1 MVKQPLP
8 ICSGKGEIAMTNMRF
23 WLRWSWRDLRARW
36 VQVVVIALIIAIG
49 TGVCAGL
56 WGQKKWRYDSADL
69 SYGRLHMYD
78 LRVDLASGS
87 YLPQQEVLDN
97 LQGIE
102 GIQTME
108 TRLISPTLV
117 DATRDGK
124 SILVRGRLIGVEVAD
139 GGPHVNGLY
148 VPKGNGRT
156 LTAADAGQNVAVI
169 EYKFAK
175 ANDLKPGEPVRIS
188 GDVAL
193 NFVGAGHSPEY
204 FIVMPET
211 GSYFA
216 EKNFAVVFVPL
227 ETAQRVTNHAGMVND
242 VSILLTKRAD
252 PDVVRTAI
260 QDRMAQV
267 FPDTGIEITKRQDDI
282 LYSNMYLDADS
293 DQTLW
298 TLVAFLF
305 LIGAAA
311 GAFNL
316 TGRMIEAQRRQ
327 IGIGMALG
335 VPRRWIAFRPL
346 LVGFQVAVLG
356 TIFGLLVG
364 WGLGKAFSQ
373 NLENMLPL
381 PFWRISFYWPGY
393 ILGTVL
399 GILMPFA
406 ATLLP
411 VWRAVRVAPV
421 DAIQTGYMVAKGGG
435 LSRLANRLPLPGKS
449 FVHMPVKNVLRSPWR
464 TLLTILGVAI
474 AVLLMTASVGLGDTL
489 SKTMNQADD
498 AYRYRGQDRVLV
510 TMDFFYPSG
519 SEAITSITGL
529 SQPDGQPFFKTTEI
543 SLSME
548 GSLSRGAEKIDNVLI
563 ELHDVAH
570 AIWVP
575 ALKEGQLKAGQPG
588 IVIAQK
594 AAEDLGVDV
603 GDTLTLKHPYREGP
617 TTFRLVETEVLIIG
631 IHNSPLRPLAYM
643 DMSTANLMGLDG
655 LANQIVVELTEAANL
670 DTVKR
675 TLLTRPGV
683 GSVESIS
690 AFSDNV
696 EQMLSMMNGVLS
708 VCEIVVLI
716 MALLIAF
723 NSTSISVD
731 ERFRDIAT
739 MFAFGLPI
747 RTVTR
752 MQMLENFVIGVLGT
766 VIGIIFGWL
775 VLNAFM
781 IEQEAEGHDLEMLI
795 TLYPSTLVLAASLGI
810 AVVVLTPML
819 SIRRMKKMDIAST
832 LRVVE

>member
-1 MVKQPLP
+1 
-8 ICSGKGEIAMTNMRF
+8 MTNMGF

-69 SYGRLHMYD
+69 SYARLHMYD
-78 LRVDLASGS
+78 LRINLASGS
-87 YLPQQEVLDN
+87 YLPQQDVLDT
-97 LQGIE
+97 LKGIE

-108 TRLISPTLV
+108 TRLISPPLV

-148 VPKGNGRT
+148 VPKNSGRT
-156 LTAADAGQNVAVI
+156 LTAADAGQNAAVI
-169 EYKFAK
+169 EYKFAQ
-175 ANDLKPGEPVRIS
+175 ANHLKPGDPVRIS

-193 NFVGAGHSPEY
+193 DFVGAGYSPEY

-227 ETAQRVTNHAGMVND
+227 ETAQKATNHDGMVND
-242 VSILLTKRAD
+242 VSILLTKGTN
-252 PDVVRTAI
+252 PDVVRTEI
-260 QDRMAQV
+260 QNRMAQA
-267 FPDTGIEITKRQDDI
+267 FPDTGIDITRRADDI
-282 LYSNMYLDADS
+282 LYTNLYEDADS
-293 DQTLW
+293 DQVLW
-298 TLVAFLF
+298 TMVAFLF
-305 LIGAAA
+305 LIGASA

-364 WGLGKAFSQ
+364 WALGKLFAQ
-373 NLENMLPL
+373 NMENMLPL

-393 ILGTVL
+393 ILGTL
-399 GILMPFA
+399 FGILMPFA

-435 LSRLANRLPLPGKS
+435 LSRIANRLPLPGKS
-449 FVHMPVKNVLRSPWR
+449 FIHMPVKNVLRSPWR
-464 TLLTILGVAI
+464 TLLTIMGVAI
-474 AVLLMTASVGLGDTL
+474 AVLLMTTCVGLGDTL

-510 TMDFFYPSG
+510 TMDFFYPVG

-529 SQPDGQPFFKTTEI
+529 SQPDGQPYFKTTET
-543 SLSME
+543 SLIME
-548 GSLSRGAEKIDNVLI
+548 GSLSKGTTKIDNVLI
-563 ELHDVAH
+563 ELHDVTH

-575 ALKEGQLKAGQPG
+575 ALKKGQLKTGQPG

-594 AAEDLGVDV
+594 AAEDLGVSV
-603 GDTLTLKHPYREGP
+603 GDTLTLEHPYREGP
-617 TTFRLVETEVLIIG
+617 TTFRLVQTEVPVTG
-631 IHNSPLRPLAYM
+631 IHNSPLRPLVYM
-643 DMSTANLMGLDG
+643 DMSAAPMMGLDG
-655 LANQIVVELTEAANL
+655 QANQVVVELNQGASL
-670 DTVKR
+670 DAVKR

-696 EQMLSMMNGVLS
+696 KNMLSMMQGILS
-708 VCEIVVLI
+708 VCEFVVLI
-716 MALLIAF
+716 MAFLIAF

-766 VIGIIFGWL
+766 VIGIIFGWQ
-775 VLNAFM
+775 VLSAFM
-781 IEQEAEGHDLEMLI
+781 IEQEGEGHDLEMLI
-795 TLYPSTLVLAASLGI
+795 TLYPSTLALAVGLGVL
-810 AVVVLTPML
+810 VVVLTPIL
-819 SIRRMKKMDIAST
+819 SVRRMKKMDIAST

>member
-1 MVKQPLP
+1 
-8 ICSGKGEIAMTNMRF
+8 MTNMNF

-36 VQVVVIALIIAIG
+36 VQVLVIALIIAIG

-56 WGQKKWRYDSADL
+56 WGQKKWRYDSADM

-78 LRVDLASGS
+78 LRIDFASGS
-87 YLPQQEVLDN
+87 YSPRQDVLDT

-102 GIQTME
+102 GVQTME
-108 TRLISPTLV
+108 TRLIAPTLV
-117 DATRDGK
+117 DATRDGE
-124 SILVRGRLIGVEVAD
+124 SILVRGRLIGVDVAD
-139 GGPHVNGLY
+139 GGPHVNGVY
-148 VPKGNGRT
+148 VPNGSGRA
-156 LTAADAGQNVAVI
+156 LTAADADRNVAVI
-169 EYKFAK
+169 EYKFAE
-175 ANDLKPGEPVRIS
+175 ANNLKPGDPVRIT

-193 NFVGAGHSPEY
+193 DFVGAGHSPEY

-242 VSILLTKRAD
+242 VSILLAEGAD
-252 PDVVRTAI
+252 PDTVRAAI
-260 QDRMAQV
+260 QDRMAQD
-267 FPDTGIEITKRQDDI
+267 FPDTGIEITRRQDDI
-282 LYSNMYLDADS
+282 LYTNMYLDADS

-298 TLVAFLF
+298 TMVAFLF

-364 WGLGKAFSQ
+364 WGLGWAFSQ

-381 PFWRISFYWPGY
+381 PFWRFSFYWPGY
-393 ILGTVL
+393 ILGTAL

-435 LSRLANRLPLPGKS
+435 LSRLANHLPLPGKS

-474 AVLLMTASVGLGDTL
+474 AVLLMTTAVGLGDTL

-510 TMDFFYPSG
+510 TMDFFYPVG
-519 SEAITSITGL
+519 SEPITSITGL
-529 SQPDGQPFFKTTEI
+529 SQPDGQPFFKTTET
-543 SLSME
+543 SLVMA
-548 GSLSRGAEKIDNVLI
+548 GSLRHGAGKIDNVLI

-575 ALKEGQLKAGQPG
+575 ALKEGRLVAGQPG

-594 AAEDLGVDV
+594 AAEDLGVGV

-617 TTFRLVETEVLIIG
+617 TTFRLVDTEVPIIG

-643 DMSTANLMGLDG
+643 DMSAASMMGLDG
-655 LANQIVVELTEAANL
+655 QTNQIVVELGQGASL

-696 EQMLSMMNGVLS
+696 EQMLSMMNGILN
-708 VCEIVVLI
+708 VCEIIVLI
-716 MALLIAF
+716 MAFLIAF

-747 RTVTR
+747 HTVTR
-752 MQMLENFVIGVLGT
+752 MQMLENFIIGLLGT

-781 IEQEAEGHDLEMLI
+781 IEQEGEGHDLEMLI
-795 TLYPSTLVLAASLGI
+795 TIYPSTLVLAASLGI
-810 AVVVLTPML
+810 LVVVLTPML
-819 SIRRMKKMDIAST
+819 SVRRMRKMDIAST
-832 LRVVE
+832 LRVIE